1 MEFVL
6 YALISPMYF
15 LCMGFILTLF
25 LVISIN
31 LFHLPFCLFMNDSY
45 IMLAVKCHGQSA
57 GVMAR
62 HEEHLLLL

>member
-15 LCMGFILTLF
+15 RCMDFILTLF

-31 LFHLPFCLFMNDSY
+31 LFDLPFCLFMIDNY
-45 IMLAVKCHGQSA
+45 VMLAVKCHGQSE
-57 GVMAR
+57 GVMAQY
-62 HEEHLLLL
+62 EEHLLFL